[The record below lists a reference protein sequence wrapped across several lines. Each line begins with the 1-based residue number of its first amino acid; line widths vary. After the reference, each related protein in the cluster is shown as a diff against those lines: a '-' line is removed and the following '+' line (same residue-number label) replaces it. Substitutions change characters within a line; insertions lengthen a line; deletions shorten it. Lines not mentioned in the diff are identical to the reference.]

1 MSVKTANSL
10 GAAIARAWA
19 DGFSTRS
26 DFARQH
32 AEAVAEAACLG
43 LITTFNPTTG
53 RHGKQWLVTPK
64 GCRKLFEENK

>member
-1 MSVKTANSL
+1 MSVKTASSL
-10 GAAIARAWA
+10 GAAITRAWA

-64 GCRKLFEENK
+64 GCKQLFNAVK